1 MKKLNANMHT
11 HYVHSRSI
19 SIDIIMF
26 ITIPVPISLLY
37 ECSSPNISPIRAY
50 GHKTVEHGFVL
61 VFEKAANQNSALNEY
76 YIFIGQFFSTN
87 SKGVLKSFKPR
98 T

>member
-50 GHKTVEHGFVL
+50 GHKTVEHEFVL

-76 YIFIGQFFSTN
+76 YIFIG
-87 SKGVLKSFKPR
+87 
-98 T
+98 